1 MFDDF
6 KMFHKLY
13 LSFILHMKKP
23 DREIFEYIL
32 NDLKAEPEEVLIID
46 DSEEN
51 IKAASQMGINTIKV
65 NFNDPDADEVRR
77 ALDSYLGS
85 DSK

>member
-1 MFDDF
+1 
-6 KMFHKLY
+6 
-13 LSFILHMKKP
+13 MKKP